1 MIRLIACDLDGTLL
15 DGERRLPTRLPALLD
30 ELDRR
35 GIYFCAA
42 SGRQYENVYATFGD
56 LADRIYYIAENGAV
70 LCKGT
75 ERLQSAELPGEY
87 FDHPVSIVRETPGL
101 FCAMSCR
108 DSAYFEGPSDPDFDV
123 HAPIYYTER
132 RFCDDLLAAA
142 RTQKPYKLAVFCKD
156 RAEEIALP
164 LMQACTDHFSVMLAG
179 ADWVD
184 LMGPDV
190 NKGNGLRDLCAMLS
204 IDPADCMAFGDYLND
219 LALIEAAGHSYCME
233 NGHPDLKKA
242 ARFIAPPNTEDG
254 VIRAVCAEVGID
266 YDKL

>member
-15 DGERRLPTRLPALLD
+15 DGERRLPARLPALLD
-30 ELDRR
+30 ALDRR

-42 SGRQYENVYATFGD
+42 SGRQYENVYQTFGG

-70 LCKGT
+70 LCKGR
-75 ERLQSAELPGEY
+75 ERLRSAALPGAY
-87 FDHPVSIVRETPGL
+87 FAHPISIVRETPGL
-101 FCAMSCR
+101 FCVMSCQ
-108 DSAYFEGPSDPDFDV
+108 DSAYFEGAPNPVFDEN
-123 HAPIYYTER
+123 ARIYYTER
-132 RFCDDLLAAA
+132 RFCDDLIEAA
-142 RTQKPYKLAVFCKD
+142 RTKGPYKLAVFCKD

-164 LMQACTDHFSVMLAG
+164 LMQACKDRFSVMLAG

-190 NKGNGLRDLCAMLS
+190 NKGNGLRDLCGLLG

-254 VIRAVCAEVGID
+254 VIRAVCEKVGID
-266 YDKL
+266 YKDL